1 LGRKKFLGA
10 VTVTRHQRGKN
21 PMLGKGVVCM
31 KDPSVNHASSDH
43 NMIDNTGNNL
53 TMFST
58 GNGNKAAA

>member
-1 LGRKKFLGA
+1 
-10 VTVTRHQRGKN
+10 
-21 PMLGKGVVCM
+21 MLGKGVVCM